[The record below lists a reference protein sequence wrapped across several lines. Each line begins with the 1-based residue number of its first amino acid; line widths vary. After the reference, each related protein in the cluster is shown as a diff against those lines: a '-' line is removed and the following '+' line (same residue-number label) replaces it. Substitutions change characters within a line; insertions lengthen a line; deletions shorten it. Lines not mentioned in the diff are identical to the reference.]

1 MKRSRN
7 GSITK
12 TAQEND
18 SDYKRNKEHIG
29 VLTDGKETP
38 SYTRIFCPESINNL
52 VIVCNKVKRRTTRF
66 GKCSNP
72 NWHGHN
78 YTLEVVVAGNV
89 DPATGFVIDLKK
101 LKDIIIEHVIS
112 KVDHKNLNI
121 DTDFMKG
128 LNPTSENI
136 VVAIW
141 NQLKDKI
148 PSGKLFSVKLYET
161 ENNYFEYRGE

>member
-1 MKRSRN
+1 MIYLTRRETFAAAHRLFKEGLSDR
-7 GSITK
+7 
-12 TAQEND
+12 EN
-18 SDYKRNKEHIG
+18 YE
-29 VLTDGKETP
+29 L
-38 SYTRIFCPESINNL
+38 
-52 VIVCNKVKRRTTRF
+52 F

-78 YTLEVVVAGNV
+78 YTLEVVVAGEV
-89 DPATGFVIDLKK
+89 DPANGFVIDLKK
-101 LKDIIIEHVIS
+101 LKDIIIVHVIS

-121 DTDFMKG
+121 DTDFMRG

-148 PSGKLFSVKLYET
+148 PAGRLYSVKLYET